1 MALWKKKKVYAQVF
15 QDGQIKATR
24 KRKTVM
30 AKISD
35 SLQVVPSN
43 YQHIGAR
50 ENQEDSFVISDFS
63 NSQAV
68 EVNGVLA
75 LVADGMGGL
84 AFGEEASR
92 TAAEAFLKI
101 YEERSADEAIRD
113 SLKRA
118 LLNANT
124 AVFDLALNGDVE
136 HDLGTTLVASVIYG
150 DELHWISAG
159 DSRIYLYREDDLQ
172 QLNTDHTYANYL
184 EDDVAN
190 GKLTRQEALE
200 HPERDYL
207 TSYLGLPELKEISL
221 NEKPLKLKAKDKI
234 LLCSDGLT
242 NTLPAKRI
250 AELLKSGVTKV
261 AEEVTR
267 AVLMA
272 NKPYQD
278 NVTVVVLSVLSL
290 QEDS

>member
-15 QDGQIKATR
+15 QDDQIKATR

-101 YEERSADEAIRD
+101 YEERSADEAIWD

-278 NVTVVVLSVLSL
+278 NVTVVVLSVLPL